1 MVDKARAA
9 RQREQAG
16 ELQEAEVTRPAPGH
30 DRLRLIGAREAARFL
45 GLSLD
50 ELYRMRERGE
60 GPPGYRI
67 GRHIRFR
74 WTDLHA
80 WQQRHPTR

>member
-1 MVDKARAA
+1 M
-9 RQREQAG
+9 
-16 ELQEAEVTRPAPGH
+16 TRPAPGH